1 MRIIFKVVLV
11 SMSAVRTAEFSRVA
25 STSEIPPGIMRKV
38 TVDGQ
43 DVVLANIDGNYFAIG
58 DVCTHQEGPLDEGIL
73 DNYEVECPWHGSRF
87 DLRTGA
93 VKEGPAG
100 NPEPTYEVRIDGE
113 NILVRA
119 KLDARNS
126 QCNRSNPPHTLLRKF
141 LSGVS
146 SILAPSPTEKCTPSS

>member
-11 SMSAVRTAEFSRVA
+11 SMSTVKTAEFSRVA

-43 DVVLANIDGNYFAIG
+43 DVVLANVDGKYFAIG
-58 DVCTHQEGPLDEGIL
+58 DVCTHQEGPLDAGTL
-73 DNYEVECPWHGSRF
+73 DSYEVECPWHGSRF
-87 DLRTGA
+87 DLRTGT

-119 KLDARNS
+119 K
-126 QCNRSNPPHTLLRKF
+126 
-141 LSGVS
+141 
-146 SILAPSPTEKCTPSS
+146 